1 MRHTH
6 ATLLLES
13 GKGIK
18 HVAERLETAR
28 TRPLETYAHVTP
40 RMRSSAVGKV
50 RGFFGPAGALVGEA
64 DVAMPLV
71 ETGGEGDCD
80 PPVTPRASHEAS
92 EGRGG
97 A

>member
-50 RGFFGPAGALVGEA
+50 RGFFGSASMPVGEA
-64 DVAMPLV
+64 NVAAPLL
-71 ETGGEGDCD
+71 ETGG
-80 PPVTPRASHEAS
+80 
-92 EGRGG
+92 GG
-97 A
+97 EL